1 MKKTRTSAQLTR
13 LKMNTGQIDWLPK
26 NPRQWDSD
34 DLDRTVASIAEDP
47 DFLEDR
53 PLLAVE
59 NGKDLV
65 VFAGNLRL
73 SAIRKTKYKTAPVVI
88 YEPETD
94 EDRETVKRR
103 ALKDNGK
110 FGSWDWDTVANE
122 WEDEIDKLA
131 DWGIDIPREMDF
143 DDEEPADLDA
153 ASNGG
158 KDYVLKITFPDANKM
173 TQFVMAYKTVLEQEY
188 GCTMSESGGAL

>member
-1 MKKTRTSAQLTR
+1 MKKTRTNAQLTR

-34 DLDRTVASIAEDP
+34 DLDRTFASIVEDP

-53 PLLAVE
+53 PMLAVE
-59 NGKDLV
+59 NGKDLI

-73 SAIRKTKYKTAPVVI
+73 SAIRKTEYKTAPVVI

-103 ALKDNGK
+103 AMKDNGE
-110 FGSWDWDTVANE
+110 FGSWDWDTLANE
-122 WEDEIDKLA
+122 WQDEVDKLA
-131 DWGIDIPREMDF
+131 DWGVETPGYFGGEDIDVGGLFDESKKAGKEPTLAITISIPKEWEGSI
-143 DDEEPADLDA
+143 EEIRD
-153 ASNGG
+153 
-158 KDYVLKITFPDANKM
+158 KV
-173 TQFVMAYKTVLEQEY
+173 QTVLETY
-188 GCTMSESGGAL
+188 AGLKIK